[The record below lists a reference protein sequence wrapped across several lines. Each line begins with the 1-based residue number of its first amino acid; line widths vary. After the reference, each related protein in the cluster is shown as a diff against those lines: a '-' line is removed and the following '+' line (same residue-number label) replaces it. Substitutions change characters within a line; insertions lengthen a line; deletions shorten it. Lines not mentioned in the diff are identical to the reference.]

1 MIARTIPRTKHV
13 RLQFAYSVS
22 RVRAMARA
30 LELKNAFFSKSCLFL
45 LYFCGENQ
53 KTGMATGLGIVA
65 TGAAFLNYRSAKRDY
80 EDLVEKRDGLVAA
93 VQMFN
98 SGKDA
103 EYIEQLEQEYAANA
117 VSYPEDVK
125 CTAIL
130 RTAYL
135 VGKLFR
141 CVASVIIT
149 NLSNKTYQ
157 IGNVGA
163 TCWVLD
169 QPIYVYDLSGALKTL
184 SSDAKQVPQNKAAN
198 ITLQPN
204 ETVEIPLAGG
214 VSAVAD
220 MGALRQMVCDAAGK
234 KLITSC
240 PKISIENG
248 IKVNIDYTWRAEGE
262 TDWHKAVYKQLN
274 GVFRYCM
281 ELPLYANS

>member
-1 MIARTIPRTKHV
+1 
-13 RLQFAYSVS
+13 
-22 RVRAMARA
+22 
-30 LELKNAFFSKSCLFL
+30 
-45 LYFCGENQ
+45 
-53 KTGMATGLGIVA
+53 MATGLGIVA